1 MTLADNW
8 GATAAERAL
17 RLPCDELLPGAALR
31 AHRAVTID
39 APPATVYRWLCQLRF
54 APYSYDLIDN
64 LGRRSPRHLIPDA
77 EILEPGQP
85 MVAIFRLHS
94 ATPGE
99 QLTLQTRRAAMTYA
113 VRAGE
118 GGTRLLGRLV
128 FDPPGGR
135 LGAALIA
142 PALSLGDLVMMRRQL
157 LNFKA
162 LAERTAA
169 GN

>member
-1 MTLADNW
+1 
-8 GATAAERAL
+8 
-17 RLPCDELLPGAALR
+17 
-31 AHRAVTID
+31 
-39 APPATVYRWLCQLRF
+39 
-54 APYSYDLIDN
+54 
-64 LGRRSPRHLIPDA
+64 
-77 EILEPGQP
+77 

-94 ATPGE
+94 ATPDE
-99 QLTLQTRRAAMTYA
+99 QLTLVTARTAMTYA

-118 GGTRLLGRLV
+118 HGTRLLGRLV

-135 LGAALIA
+135 LGAAVIG

-169 GN
+169 GVP